1 MNKRIW
7 RSLTAV
13 ILAMAV
19 FPSFSTA
26 QDEPVQERDWLEN
39 YYIEPDPEG
48 FVRQMKEWAAEG
60 VLDNELTKPTLIAF
74 ISQIIRQNRDQLS
87 GWYKDLAGLTPAQM
101 QVMHTA
107 MLFSRTD
114 EADKIMSGLFGNN
127 YVMQKRETEKILEA
141 PLDKKATPDMLW
153 GFYFATGSEAA
164 IRRIV
169 LCFRFL
175 DADAKP
181 DGVEVP
187 EGYVAHFKQLPAFAF
202 QSLVG
207 NAERHPRILEILE
220 TMYKNDS
227 SLVPSEKHG
236 VYDVLSE
243 FDQENYPP
251 IDRSGKSA

>member
-1 MNKRIW
+1 MKNRIW
-7 RSLTAV
+7 RAIAAV
-13 ILAMAV
+13 TLATV
-19 FPSFSTA
+19 LFPSFSSA
-26 QDEPVQERDWLEN
+26 QDEPVQQRDWLEN
-39 YYIEPDPEG
+39 YYVEPDPEG

-60 VLDNELTKPTLIAF
+60 VLDSELIKPTLIAF
-74 ISQIIRQNRDQLS
+74 ISQIIRQNRDKLD

-101 QVMHTA
+101 QVMRTA
-107 MLFSRTD
+107 MLFSRTK
-114 EADKIMSGLFGNN
+114 EADQIMSGLFGNK
-127 YVMQKRETEKILEA
+127 YIEQKRETEKILEM

-153 GFYFATGSEAA
+153 GFYFATGSEEA

-175 DADAKP
+175 NADEKPEGVDVP
-181 DGVEVP
+181 DGYVP
-187 EGYVAHFKQLPAFAF
+187 HFKQLPAFAF

-220 TMYKNDS
+220 TLYKNDPG
-227 SLVPSEKHG
+227 LVPSEKQG
-236 VYDVLSE
+236 VYDILSE